1 MTFTYLTSSDDR
13 EAWLESRR
21 QGVTATEIA
30 SLANGGPSTWKKLK
44 ADKAGHGTP
53 LASNRYMEWGN
64 LREPVIAKQMAAK
77 YPWLEHNSHLLAQE
91 SDPRWLA
98 TPDMIGTAGL
108 CQIKTSLLKG
118 ERWSKPPKQ
127 YIDQCQWE
135 MWVTGL
141 EENILVVEYYEDRES
156 GGFCPA
162 FPFEGYHEFLIN
174 RDEARIAELI
184 GIGEQFIN
192 MNEPS
197 ILDIYLHDY
206 TRGHELEA
214 SGKAE
219 KTAARELIEKEIA
232 ETPNFTRHV
241 SDAGSISLGKDSVKD
256 ITVFDEAAFK
266 AEHPELWAKYV
277 REETKTTKGRLT
289 ITPPKREA
297 A

>member
-1 MTFTYLTSSDDR
+1 MTYTVHASSDDPAR
-13 EAWLESRR
+13 WHEVRAKV
-21 QGVTATEIA
+21 VTATDL
-30 SLANGGPSTWKKLK
+30 SRLANGGPSVWATIK
-44 ADKAGHGTP
+44 AEKAGHRTFFGNQFTEHGT
-53 LASNRYMEWGN
+53 R
-64 LREPVIAKQMAAK
+64 REPVIARWAADE
-77 YPWLEHNSHLLAQE
+77 LGLQHNTNFLISDE
-91 SDPRWLA
+91 DPRFGA
-98 TPDMIGTAGL
+98 TPDLLSMDDSLVAD
-108 CQIKTSLLKG
+108 IKTAKAP
-118 ERWSKPPKQ
+118 EWDEPPRN
-127 YIDQCQWE
+127 YIDQLQ
-135 MWVTGL
+135 MQMSVTGAQGSYL
-141 EENILVVEYYEDRES
+141 ITEFHEDFVPTAMEPTVYVVD
-156 GGFCPA
+156 
-162 FPFEGYHEFLIN
+162 

-219 KTAARELIEKEIA
+219 KVAARELIEKEIA
-232 ETPNFTRHV
+232 EAPNFTRHV

>member
-1 MTFTYLTSSDDR
+1 MSYYAVASSDDR
-13 EAWLESRR
+13 DRWLDARSKV
-21 QGVTATEIA
+21 VTATDLSRLAHGGAAVWSTIKAEKSGHRQNISNAYIA
-30 SLANGGPSTWKKLK
+30 
-44 ADKAGHGTP
+44 HGI
-53 LASNRYMEWGN
+53 A
-64 LREPVIAKQMAAK
+64 REPVIARWAADELG
-77 YPWLEHNSHLLAQE
+77 LEHNTSLLIHADDE
-91 SDPRWLA
+91 RFGA
-98 TPDMIGTAGL
+98 TPDLLSQDNSIVAD
-108 CQIKTSLLKG
+108 IKTAKAP
-118 ERWSKPPKQ
+118 EWEEPPAH
-127 YIDQCQWE
+127 YVDQVLAQ
-135 MWVTGL
+135 MFVTGAQSGYIVT
-141 EENILVVEYYEDRES
+141 EFHADFVPTAMEPTVYVVD
-156 GGFCPA
+156 
-162 FPFEGYHEFLIN
+162 
-174 RDEARIAELI
+174 RDESRIAELI

-206 TRGHELEA
+206 TRGHELEL

-219 KTAARELIEKEIA
+219 KAAARELIEKEIS

-266 AEHPELWAKYV
+266 AEHPDLWAKYV